1 MSNVI
6 FKSICLIFGTYGTLM
21 LIGIIPVIIFWIIS
35 SILFIVSRLSNKL
48 QLFSEWS
55 LLQFLLTISAALGI
69 PYLLLLASPG
79 F

>member
-1 MSNVI
+1 MSTVFI
-6 FKSICLIFGTYGTLM
+6 KSICLILGTYATLI

-35 SILFIVSRLSNKL
+35 IILFIVSRLSNKIK
-48 QLFSEWS
+48 LFSEWS
-55 LLQFLLTISAALGI
+55 LLQFLLTLSVALGI